1 MGFYIRKGIR
11 VGPLRFNLS
20 NSGVGISTGIKG
32 FRISS
37 GPRGNYVNI
46 GRGGLYYR
54 AAIPSPKSRPA
65 PEVVE
70 PKYVDPVIPD
80 GTHDPLL
87 KLQQENISKI
97 VDSSSKELLDEMNEK
112 RRKIRFWPIVSV
124 VFLAAMLYGFSQNW
138 HPYALVALLVLISV
152 VTYATY
158 VYDEL
163 RKSVVL
169 FYEFDEGMERLYE
182 KAHDAGEILSQ
193 AASIWFIDATG
204 KVRDRKYHAGASQL
218 VERKTASIKKLSP
231 PYVKTNIEV
240 LSFVCGDQTLY
251 FFPERVLVY
260 GQDGIG
266 AVSYSDLDLE
276 VGIKRFIEEDGVPR
290 DAKVVDKTWKYV
302 NKGGGPDKRF
312 KDNRELPICQYEEIA
327 ISSQTGLNKLLQL
340 SRLGF
345 GDLFSTSIKELGK
358 GLPKENTAAI
368 LKT

>member
-54 AAIPSPKSRPA
+54 AAIPSPKSQSI
-65 PEVVE
+65 PEVVQ
-70 PKYVDPVIPD
+70 PRFSDPEIPT
-80 GTHDPLL
+80 GTHDPLI
-87 KLQQENISKI
+87 KLQTENISQI
-97 VDSSSKELLDEMNEK
+97 VDSSSKELLDEMNQK
-112 RRKIRFWPIVSV
+112 RKKIRFWPIVGV
-124 VFLAAMLYGFSQNW
+124 VFIAALIYGFSQNW
-138 HPYALVALLVLISV
+138 HPYILAALLVFGGAII
-152 VTYATY
+152 YAAY
-158 VYDEL
+158 VYDQL

-169 FYEFDEGMERLYE
+169 FYEFDESMEVLYE
-182 KAHDAGEILSQ
+182 KAHDAAENLSK
-193 AASIWFIDATG
+193 ASSIWFIDSTG

-218 VERKTASIKKLSP
+218 VDRKSAAIKKLSP

-251 FFPERVLVY
+251 FFPERILIY
-260 GQDGIG
+260 SSNGIG
-266 AVSYSDLDLE
+266 AVSYPELE
-276 VGIKRFIEEDGVPR
+276 LEISTTRFIEEAAVPR
-290 DAKVVDKTWKYV
+290 DAKVVDRTWKYV

-312 KDNRELPICQYEEIA
+312 KDNRELPICQYEEMA
-327 ISSQTGLNKLLQL
+327 ISSKTGLNKLLQL

-345 GDLFSTSIKELGK
+345 GDAFSSAIKELGN
-358 GLPKENTAAI
+358 GLPEEKAKAI
-368 LKT
+368 